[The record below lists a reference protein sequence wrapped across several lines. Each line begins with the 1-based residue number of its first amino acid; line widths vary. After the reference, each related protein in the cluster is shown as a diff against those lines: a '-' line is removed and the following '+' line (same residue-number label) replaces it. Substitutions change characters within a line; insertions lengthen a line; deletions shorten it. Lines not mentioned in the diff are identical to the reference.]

1 MSEHKP
7 ILLVVEDDPGLQKQ
21 IRWSLENYDV
31 QLAADRE
38 SALNQIRRFEPAVV
52 LLDLGLP
59 PFPDSAEEGLAT
71 LQQIVMLAPATK
83 IIVVTGN
90 QDRANAVKAINQGA
104 YDFYQKPFDPQI
116 LGMIIARAFRVHA
129 LEQENRALQQRQPD
143 EAMQG
148 IVTSAAEMLKVCRT
162 VEKVAP
168 SNATVLLLGESGTGK
183 ELLARAVHQLSTRAN
198 ERFVAINCAAI
209 PDALLESELFGYEK
223 GAFTGASKQTVGKI
237 EYASKGTLFLDEIGD
252 LPLPLQ
258 AKLLRFLQERVIERL
273 GGRGEIPVDVRV
285 VGATHQN
292 LEALIQAGSF
302 RQDLYY
308 RLSEI
313 SVMIPPLRARQG
325 DAALLA
331 HAFLEKFSQQ
341 QNRALKG
348 FTPDA
353 IDAIESY
360 PWPGNVREM
369 ENVIKRAVIMAESG
383 QISALDLGLKA
394 DAVESQPLNLRQV
407 RDEAERRAVVRAL
420 GRTNGNIVQAAELL
434 GVSRPTL
441 YDLLNRFGLK

>member
-252 LPLPLQ
+252 LPLALQ

-383 QISALDLGLKA
+383 QINALDLGLKA